1 MRTCFQK
8 YVYATTFLFSKNASL
23 RSSRVK
29 SGCCNYIVILQ
40 SFILESWEGGEGVKE
55 TLAVFT
61 LFCAFYVR
69 LASDFEIDM
78 ESVLLQE
85 ICLPNEIRH

>member
-1 MRTCFQK
+1 M
-8 YVYATTFLFSKNASL
+8 YATTFLFSKNASL

-29 SGCCNYIVILQ
+29 SGCCNYIVILE
-40 SFILESWEGGEGVKE
+40 SLILESLILESWEGGEGVKE

-61 LFCAFYVR
+61 LVCAFYVR
-69 LASDFEIDM
+69 LASDFEIYM

-85 ICLPNEIRH
+85 ICLPNDIWD